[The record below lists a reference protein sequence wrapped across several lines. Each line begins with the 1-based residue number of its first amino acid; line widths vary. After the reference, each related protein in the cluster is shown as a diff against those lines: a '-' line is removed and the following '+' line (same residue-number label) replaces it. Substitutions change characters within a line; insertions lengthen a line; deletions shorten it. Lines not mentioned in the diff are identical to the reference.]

1 SGAIAGV
8 AVGFSLYLSY
18 FVPMPPLVS
27 KLTASGMILLL
38 TAVNY
43 RGIRVGATVQ
53 NLFTSLKVLGL
64 ALLIG
69 GAFLAPAHQAA
80 PAPATF
86 SFSEFGV
93 AMIACLWAYNGW
105 FAISLVAGEVR
116 NPQRNLPR
124 SLTLGVTAVIGIYLL
139 ANIAYMRILPIPVI
153 A

>member
-1 SGAIAGV
+1 MS
-8 AVGFSLYLSY
+8 
-18 FVPMPPLVS
+18 PLVS

-69 GAFLAPAHQAA
+69 GAFLAPAHKAA
-80 PAPATF
+80 PSPAPF

-93 AMIACLWAYNGW
+93 AMIACLLAYNGW
-105 FAISLVAGEVR
+105 FALRLVAREGR
-116 NPQRNLPR
+116 HPQPNLSP
-124 SLTLGVTAVIGIYLL
+124 SLTVGVSALI
-139 ANIAYMRILPIPVI
+139 
-153 A
+153 